1 MTKRLEDMTFQEF
14 WEEEK
19 KHSNIEAL
27 EKDKRMLLETLR
39 DKGFSDQQIN
49 EMKMKKAWKICGPA
63 LLEMVGQ
70 RIKALGKSFS
80 KLPEKTIEI
89 SDSLATLF
97 ETEEGRKK
105 LQTDKGLRRDLF
117 ELAGAF
123 EDLENMLYL
132 GEERIRQIY
141 ELFKNEREEKKE

>member
-1 MTKRLEDMTFQEF
+1 
-14 WEEEK
+14 
-19 KHSNIEAL
+19 
-27 EKDKRMLLETLR
+27 MLLEILR
-39 DKGFSDQQIN
+39 GKGFSGQQIN

-63 LLEMVGQ
+63 LLEMIGQ
-70 RIKALGKSFS
+70 RIKGLGKSFS